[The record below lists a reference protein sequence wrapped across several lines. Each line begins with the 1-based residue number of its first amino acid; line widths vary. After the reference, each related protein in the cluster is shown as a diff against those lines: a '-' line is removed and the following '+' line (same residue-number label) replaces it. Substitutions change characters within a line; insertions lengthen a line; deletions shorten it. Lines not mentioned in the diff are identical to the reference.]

1 VNRIL
6 SSIPVLFITISGA
19 LTAEPF
25 QLGSNRHLF
34 LDTFLLD
41 EIQGATLEVNRPYR
55 EDLFLIADKPWETGG
70 ITSYGNIL
78 WDP

>member
-1 VNRIL
+1 M
-6 SSIPVLFITISGA
+6 
-19 LTAEPF
+19 
-25 QLGSNRHLF
+25 
-34 LDTFLLD
+34 LD

-55 EDLFLIADKPWETGG
+55 EDLVLIADKPWETGG